1 MITKPPIPEVMKAKE
16 GYFNKLVQIVS
27 SLGANNNPF
36 AYFINVSNFIEEVY
50 SKGYESGYRQKEL
63 EVIADNGE

>member
-16 GYFNKLVQIVS
+16 KHFNRLVQIVS
-27 SLGANNNPF
+27 SLGANANPYEYF
-36 AYFINVSNFIEEVY
+36 TNVSYFIDEVY

-63 EVIADNGE
+63 EDIADKGE